1 MNALHQPVLL
11 KEVLEIFDPRPGQT
25 YIDATVDGGGH
36 AAAIVERITPGGT
49 LLGIDWDCDLIRAL
63 KIKNQKLNIKN
74 IELICENYANIRTIA
89 AKHNARDV
97 NGILFDLGFSSFHI
111 EKSGRGFT
119 FAKDEPLDMR
129 YSPDKNGLTAAEIV
143 NRWPEE
149 AISDLLRKFGEERFA
164 RRIARAIVR
173 ARARKGIVSTRAL
186 TEIIFKGV
194 PSIYRRGRLHPATRT
209 FQALRLAV
217 NRELESLERVLPDA
231 ASLLAPGGKMAIISF
246 HSLEDRV
253 VKTFMRIESRKGA
266 MRILTPKPLRAAREE
281 ITMNPRSRSARLR
294 AMIKL

>member
-49 LLGIDWDCDLIRAL
+49 LLGIDWDCDLITHARARL
-63 KIKNQKLNIKN
+63 KKFTAAGN
-74 IELICENYANIRTIA
+74 LILACDNYADMEALATRYGIA
-89 AKHNARDV
+89 AVD
-97 NGILFDLGFSSFHI
+97 GILFDLGFSSFHI

-119 FAKDEPLDMR
+119 FSKDEPLDMR
-129 YSPDKNGLTAAEIV
+129 YGPSENKLTAEEIV

-281 ITMNPRSRSARLR
+281 PVAPLDNATRT
-294 AMIKL
+294 